1 MGDCYLVTGASG
13 FVGSHLVRL
22 LASQGVQVRAMV
34 RDAKKAEALKPFDVE
49 IAIADLQDPE
59 SLQQA
64 MTGVRGVYHIAS
76 IFRQAGL
83 PESVF
88 HDVNAEGTRRLLEA
102 AIAAG
107 VERVIHCSTVGVLG
121 HVETPPA
128 NELTPYRPGD
138 MYQRSKMEGEKIALD
153 YFRSGHMSGVVIRP
167 AMIYGPGDDRTL
179 KIFKM
184 VARRRFFYIGD
195 GQAFVHWIDVRDL
208 VKAFVLAME
217 KPHLNGEIY
226 IIAGEK
232 AVPLQKMVET
242 VAHYLNVPP
251 PSLHLPVKP
260 MQALGS
266 FCEAVFTPLRL
277 QPPIFRRR
285 VDFFTKSR
293 YFDASKAAK
302 DLGFKPMRS
311 FEEELADITHWYQA
325 NGYL

>member
-1 MGDCYLVTGASG
+1 
-13 FVGSHLVRL
+13 
-22 LASQGVQVRAMV
+22 MV
-34 RDAKKAEALKPFDVE
+34 RDPKKAETLKPLNVE
-49 IAIADLQDPE
+49 VAIADLQDPE

-128 NELTPYRPGD
+128 NELTPYNPGD

-153 YFRSGHMSGVVIRP
+153 YFRSGRMSGVVIRP

-217 KPHLNGEIY
+217 KSNLNGEIY
-226 IIAGEK
+226 IIAGER

-242 VAHYLNVPP
+242 VAQYLNVPP
-251 PSLHLPVKP
+251 PSLHLPVRP
-260 MQALGS
+260 MQTLGS

-293 YFDASKAAK
+293 YFDASKASQ

-311 FEEELADITHWYQA
+311 FEEELADITQWYQA

>member
-13 FVGSHLVRL
+13 FVGGHLVRL
-22 LASQGVQVRAMV
+22 LAAQGLPVRAMV
-34 RDAKKAEALKPFDVE
+34 RDAAKAEALKPLGIEVV
-49 IAIADLQDPE
+49 IADLQNPE
-59 SLQQA
+59 SLEQA
-64 MTGVRGVYHIAS
+64 MKGVRGIYHIAS

-128 NELTPYRPGD
+128 NELTPYNPGD

-153 YFRSGHMSGVVIRP
+153 YFRSGRISGVVIRP

-184 VARRRFFYIGD
+184 IARRQFFYIGN
-195 GQAFVHWIDVRDL
+195 GEAFVHWIDVRDL
-208 VKAFVLAME
+208 AKAFILAME
-217 KPHLNGEIY
+217 KSHLNGETY

-232 AVPLQKMVET
+232 AVPLSRMVET
-242 VAHYLNVPP
+242 VARYLQVPP
-251 PSLHLPVKP
+251 PGLHLPVKP

-266 FCEAVFTPLRL
+266 LCEAIFTPLRL

-293 YFDASKAAK
+293 YFDASKAAR
-302 DLGFKPMRS
+302 DLGFRPTQP
-311 FEEELADITHWYQA
+311 FEEELSDITQWYQN